1 MVTRVSMSE
10 GGPEWIQSHHVQV
23 RLRCGAKLSCPGE
36 AQVGN
41 RVTMIPLMPG
51 GKRVTRSRRGLSEE

>member
-23 RLRCGAKLSCPGE
+23 RLRWGAKLSYPGE

-41 RVTMIPLMPG
+41 RVTMIQLMPG
-51 GKRVTRSRRGLSEE
+51 GKRVKRSRRGLSEE